1 MPERPLCLFAL
12 LALSVLVGCSANRV
26 AKDCPAVVLEGTEL
40 SEFRGFVFDRLEQIG
55 VDLADV
61 RKISYSS
68 QMEPTGD
75 VNPTINSLTIV
86 GLDAWVRFHSCQGA
100 LIVDMTTYCYVRQ
113 IYTRGE
119 CERPGL
125 PHYR

>member
-1 MPERPLCLFAL
+1 MPERPLCLCAL

-26 AKDCPAVVLEGTEL
+26 AKDCPAVVL
-40 SEFRGFVFDRLEQIG
+40 DRLEQIG

-61 RKISYSS
+61 TKISYAPQSES
-68 QMEPTGD
+68 KDDG
-75 VNPTINSLTIV
+75 SRIV

-113 IYTRGE
+113 IYTHGG
-119 CERPGL
+119 CVRPGL